1 MKTKEVLD
9 SVKEVLMSKPAVRIA
24 IRVIGAS
31 ALASGLACIIIKNKT
46 KIAPDMLEEISE
58 PSEETLL
65 VIEETKEE

>member
-9 SVKEVLMSKPAVRIA
+9 SVKEVLKSKPARIA
-24 IRVIGAS
+24 LSVIGIG
-31 ALASGLACIIIKNKT
+31 ALAGIMIKT
-46 KIAPDMLEEISE
+46 KIAADTLEETGE